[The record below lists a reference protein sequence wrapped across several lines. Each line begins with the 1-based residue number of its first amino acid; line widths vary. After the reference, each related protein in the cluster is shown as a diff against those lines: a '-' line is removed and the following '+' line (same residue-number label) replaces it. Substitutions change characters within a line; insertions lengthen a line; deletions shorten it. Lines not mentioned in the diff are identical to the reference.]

1 MQRKSNFELLRI
13 AAMLLIIGSH
23 LASHGIQHVLGGAET
38 YHIWMEGSNLNRG
51 FVALLTPGGTV
62 GAALFFMITGYFRV
76 NKEEIKVVGIILES
90 LFYGML
96 IVLFTLIII
105 IWDLPVPGLE
115 MKEMVS
121 FSIMAVLNPAS
132 SGIWWFISAY
142 LLLLFLLPVIN
153 KLLLSLNKK
162 KYLFFIGAFWVVWYT
177 IASLGSQYIYLERAI
192 FFYVLGAYCRL
203 HLKKTGRKLI
213 YGVIAAV
220 SWIVGSFLQYASD
233 LRKILMIMRLATEYE
248 RIADYTKNLAE
259 YIILIKQKESLEHYE
274 KNVDKLVYMIELVIK
289 MLTLVIEG
297 LKEENKTKVKEAAD
311 LDKKVDEVYNELMAS
326 LITHIQVVDG
336 KVFGTA
342 YAILINKYIE
352 RAGDHVTNIAEE
364 VLYALKGH
372 RYHLN

>member
-1 MQRKSNFELLRI
+1 MNQLSQLTIQAYEQTLLALKTLDLEI
-13 AAMLLIIGSH
+13 ALTILKKDQKID
-23 LASHGIQHVLGGAET
+23 
-38 YHIWMEGSNLNRG
+38 NLS
-51 FVALLTPGGTV
+51 
-62 GAALFFMITGYFRV
+62 
-76 NKEEIKVVGIILES
+76 EEIVEEATIVIIRQQ
-90 LFYGML
+90 
-96 IVLFTLIII
+96 
-105 IWDLPVPGLE
+105 PV
-115 MKEMVS
+115 
-121 FSIMAVLNPAS
+121 
-132 SGIWWFISAY
+132 
-142 LLLLFLLPVIN
+142 
-153 KLLLSLNKK
+153 
-162 KYLFFIGAFWVVWYT
+162 
-177 IASLGSQYIYLERAI
+177 
-192 FFYVLGAYCRL
+192 
-203 HLKKTGRKLI
+203 
-213 YGVIAAV
+213 
-220 SWIVGSFLQYASD
+220 ASD

>member
-1 MQRKSNFELLRI
+1 MKKTRLETDYEVLLQEVNQLSQLTIQAYEQTLLALKTLDLEI
-13 AAMLLIIGSH
+13 A
-23 LASHGIQHVLGGAET
+23 
-38 YHIWMEGSNLNRG
+38 
-51 FVALLTPGGTV
+51 LTILKKDQKIDNV
-62 GAALFFMITGYFRV
+62 S
-76 NKEEIKVVGIILES
+76 EEIEEVAT
-90 LFYGML
+90 
-96 IVLFTLIII
+96 IVIVRQQ
-105 IWDLPVPGLE
+105 PV
-115 MKEMVS
+115 
-121 FSIMAVLNPAS
+121 
-132 SGIWWFISAY
+132 
-142 LLLLFLLPVIN
+142 
-153 KLLLSLNKK
+153 
-162 KYLFFIGAFWVVWYT
+162 
-177 IASLGSQYIYLERAI
+177 
-192 FFYVLGAYCRL
+192 
-203 HLKKTGRKLI
+203 
-213 YGVIAAV
+213 
-220 SWIVGSFLQYASD
+220 ASD

>member
-1 MQRKSNFELLRI
+1 MKKTRLETDYEVLLQEVDQLSQLTIQAYEQTLLALKTLDLEI
-13 AAMLLIIGSH
+13 ALTILKEDQKID
-23 LASHGIQHVLGGAET
+23 
-38 YHIWMEGSNLNRG
+38 NLS
-51 FVALLTPGGTV
+51 
-62 GAALFFMITGYFRV
+62 
-76 NKEEIKVVGIILES
+76 EEIVEEATIVIIRQQ
-90 LFYGML
+90 
-96 IVLFTLIII
+96 
-105 IWDLPVPGLE
+105 PV
-115 MKEMVS
+115 
-121 FSIMAVLNPAS
+121 
-132 SGIWWFISAY
+132 
-142 LLLLFLLPVIN
+142 
-153 KLLLSLNKK
+153 
-162 KYLFFIGAFWVVWYT
+162 
-177 IASLGSQYIYLERAI
+177 
-192 FFYVLGAYCRL
+192 
-203 HLKKTGRKLI
+203 
-213 YGVIAAV
+213 
-220 SWIVGSFLQYASD
+220 ASD

>member
-1 MQRKSNFELLRI
+1 MKKTRLETDYEVLLQEVNQLSQLTIQAYEQTLLALKTLDLEI
-13 AAMLLIIGSH
+13 ALTILKKDQKID
-23 LASHGIQHVLGGAET
+23 
-38 YHIWMEGSNLNRG
+38 NLS
-51 FVALLTPGGTV
+51 
-62 GAALFFMITGYFRV
+62 
-76 NKEEIKVVGIILES
+76 EEIVEEATIVIIRQQ
-90 LFYGML
+90 
-96 IVLFTLIII
+96 
-105 IWDLPVPGLE
+105 PV
-115 MKEMVS
+115 
-121 FSIMAVLNPAS
+121 
-132 SGIWWFISAY
+132 
-142 LLLLFLLPVIN
+142 
-153 KLLLSLNKK
+153 
-162 KYLFFIGAFWVVWYT
+162 
-177 IASLGSQYIYLERAI
+177 
-192 FFYVLGAYCRL
+192 
-203 HLKKTGRKLI
+203 
-213 YGVIAAV
+213 
-220 SWIVGSFLQYASD
+220 ASD

-248 RIADYTKNLAE
+248 RIADYTKNLAV

>member
-1 MQRKSNFELLRI
+1 MKKTRLETDYEVLLQEVNQLSQLTIQAYEQTLLALKTLDLEI
-13 AAMLLIIGSH
+13 ALTILKKDQKID
-23 LASHGIQHVLGGAET
+23 
-38 YHIWMEGSNLNRG
+38 NLS
-51 FVALLTPGGTV
+51 
-62 GAALFFMITGYFRV
+62 
-76 NKEEIKVVGIILES
+76 EEIVEEATIVIIRQQ
-90 LFYGML
+90 
-96 IVLFTLIII
+96 
-105 IWDLPVPGLE
+105 PV
-115 MKEMVS
+115 
-121 FSIMAVLNPAS
+121 
-132 SGIWWFISAY
+132 
-142 LLLLFLLPVIN
+142 
-153 KLLLSLNKK
+153 
-162 KYLFFIGAFWVVWYT
+162 
-177 IASLGSQYIYLERAI
+177 
-192 FFYVLGAYCRL
+192 
-203 HLKKTGRKLI
+203 
-213 YGVIAAV
+213 
-220 SWIVGSFLQYASD
+220 ASD

-248 RIADYTKNLAE
+248 RIADYTKSLAE
-259 YIILIKQKESLEHYE
+259 YLILIKQKESLEHYE

>member
-1 MQRKSNFELLRI
+1 MKKTRLETDYEVLLQEVNQLSQLTIQAYEQTLLALKTLDLEI
-13 AAMLLIIGSH
+13 ALTILKKDQKID
-23 LASHGIQHVLGGAET
+23 
-38 YHIWMEGSNLNRG
+38 NLS
-51 FVALLTPGGTV
+51 
-62 GAALFFMITGYFRV
+62 
-76 NKEEIKVVGIILES
+76 EEIVEEATIVIIRQQ
-90 LFYGML
+90 
-96 IVLFTLIII
+96 
-105 IWDLPVPGLE
+105 PV
-115 MKEMVS
+115 
-121 FSIMAVLNPAS
+121 
-132 SGIWWFISAY
+132 
-142 LLLLFLLPVIN
+142 
-153 KLLLSLNKK
+153 
-162 KYLFFIGAFWVVWYT
+162 
-177 IASLGSQYIYLERAI
+177 
-192 FFYVLGAYCRL
+192 
-203 HLKKTGRKLI
+203 
-213 YGVIAAV
+213 
-220 SWIVGSFLQYASD
+220 ASD

-352 RAGDHVTNIAEE
+352 REGDHVTNIAEE

>member
-1 MQRKSNFELLRI
+1 MKKTRLETDYEVLLQEVNQLSQLTIQAYEQTLLALKTLDLEI
-13 AAMLLIIGSH
+13 ALTILKKDQKID
-23 LASHGIQHVLGGAET
+23 
-38 YHIWMEGSNLNRG
+38 NLS
-51 FVALLTPGGTV
+51 
-62 GAALFFMITGYFRV
+62 
-76 NKEEIKVVGIILES
+76 EEIVEEATIVIIRQQ
-90 LFYGML
+90 
-96 IVLFTLIII
+96 
-105 IWDLPVPGLE
+105 PV
-115 MKEMVS
+115 
-121 FSIMAVLNPAS
+121 
-132 SGIWWFISAY
+132 
-142 LLLLFLLPVIN
+142 
-153 KLLLSLNKK
+153 
-162 KYLFFIGAFWVVWYT
+162 
-177 IASLGSQYIYLERAI
+177 
-192 FFYVLGAYCRL
+192 
-203 HLKKTGRKLI
+203 
-213 YGVIAAV
+213 
-220 SWIVGSFLQYASD
+220 ASD

-259 YIILIKQKESLEHYE
+259 SIILIKQKESLEHYE

>member
-1 MQRKSNFELLRI
+1 MKKTRLETDYEVLLQEVNQLSQLTIQAYEQTLLALKTLDLEI
-13 AAMLLIIGSH
+13 ALTILKKDQKID
-23 LASHGIQHVLGGAET
+23 
-38 YHIWMEGSNLNRG
+38 NLS
-51 FVALLTPGGTV
+51 
-62 GAALFFMITGYFRV
+62 
-76 NKEEIKVVGIILES
+76 EEIVEEATIVIIRQQ
-90 LFYGML
+90 
-96 IVLFTLIII
+96 
-105 IWDLPVPGLE
+105 PV
-115 MKEMVS
+115 
-121 FSIMAVLNPAS
+121 
-132 SGIWWFISAY
+132 
-142 LLLLFLLPVIN
+142 
-153 KLLLSLNKK
+153 
-162 KYLFFIGAFWVVWYT
+162 
-177 IASLGSQYIYLERAI
+177 
-192 FFYVLGAYCRL
+192 
-203 HLKKTGRKLI
+203 
-213 YGVIAAV
+213 
-220 SWIVGSFLQYASD
+220 ASD
-233 LRKILMIMRLATEYE
+233 LRKILIIMRLATEYE